1 MQDARFDKLATLL
14 VDYSTTLKRNE
25 KVLIESFDAPDEMTI
40 ALIRA
45 ARKADA
51 VPFVQ
56 VQRARVSRELA
67 LGIDARHLDLT
78 AAHELARMKKM
89 DAYIAIR
96 GSNNISE
103 LADVP
108 IDRMKLIA
116 KKMRPLQDQR
126 VQKTKWVVLRWPTP
140 AMAQQAGM
148 STEAFEDF
156 FFKVCTLDYRKLQP
170 GMKALKALDGKNR
183 PGANQRPG
191 DGPAFQHQGNPL
203 RSFAAA
209 TATFLMARSSAAR

>member
-1 MQDARFDKLATLL
+1 MQDARFDKLAALL
-14 VDYSTTLKRNE
+14 VDYSTALKSNE

-45 ARKADA
+45 ARKAKA

-56 VQRARVSRELA
+56 LQRARVSRELA
-67 LGIDARHLDLT
+67 LEIDERQLDLT

-108 IDRMKLIA
+108 IDQDETGR
-116 KKMRPLQDQR
+116 KKTAA
-126 VQKTKWVVLRWPTP
+126 VAGP
-140 AMAQQAGM
+140 AGAENEMGRA
-148 STEAFEDF
+148 
-156 FFKVCTLDYRKLQP
+156 
-170 GMKALKALDGKNR
+170 AL
-183 PGANQRPG
+183 ANSG
-191 DGPAFQHQGNPL
+191 DG
-203 RSFAAA
+203 
-209 TATFLMARSSAAR
+209 AARRDEHGGV